1 MRLLT
6 TSAALAAALALGAVA
21 PASAQQTLVYGSW
34 VPATD
39 WLNAGALPETFRRIA
54 EETGGAI
61 RWDLVPG
68 GQLAGGVETFAA
80 VKDGLMDAGVA
91 VPTYVPDLTP
101 AMSMLYSTVVPGS
114 DPVAA
119 AGASVETIML
129 NCPSCLAEARAQNAL
144 PLGGYAGAPFYLM
157 CREPVTTVAD
167 IAGKR
172 VRASGASLGILNKAG
187 AQVISASLTEAV
199 TLLQR
204 GGLDCVA
211 GVSGWLRTFGYGEFA
226 KHVTDFPLGVSSPVL
241 ALWIN
246 RDVFKAM
253 TREQQIAHLRG
264 AAYVGATQTI
274 DLFIKQNASNVE
286 QAVAQFGVQFHP
298 VGEDFAALM
307 AAYQAEERGIN
318 VGKAESFG
326 VADAAAIYDTYAALL
341 PKWRALSAEIG
352 DDVEKFAQV
361 LWDEVYSK
369 VDPDDL

>member
-1 MRLLT
+1 MKDFARK
-6 TSAALAAALALGAVA
+6 AALAVALAAGVA
-21 PASAQQTLVYGSW
+21 APVAAQDYVYGSW

-39 WLNAGALPETFRRIA
+39 WLNAGALPEMFNRIA
-54 EETGGAI
+54 EETDGEI
-61 RWDLVPG
+61 TWELMPG

-80 VKDGLMDAGVA
+80 VRDLLMDAGVA

-129 NCPSCLAEARAQNAL
+129 NCPSCLAEARAQDAL

-157 CREPVTTVAD
+157 CRQPITTVDD
-167 IAGKR
+167 IRGKR
-172 VRASGASLGILNKAG
+172 VRASGASLGILNEAG

-211 GVSGWLRTFGYGEFA
+211 GVSGWLKTFGYGEFA
-226 KHVTDFPLGVSSPVL
+226 KHVTDFSLGVSSPVL
-241 ALWIN
+241 ALWLN
-246 RDVFKAM
+246 REVFKAM
-253 TREQQIAHLRG
+253 TRDQQIAHLRG

-274 DLFIKQNASNVE
+274 DLFIKQNADNVA
-286 QAVAQFGVQFHP
+286 QAVSEFGVEFVP
-298 VGEDFAALM
+298 VGEDFDTMM
-307 AAYQAEERGIN
+307 AAYQAQERESHISR
-318 VGKAESFG
+318 AEGFG
-326 VADAAAIYDTYAALL
+326 VADAAQIYDTYAELL
-341 PKWRALSAEIG
+341 VKWRALSEEIG
-352 DDVEKFAQV
+352 DDVEKFAEV

>member
-1 MRLLT
+1 MRTFIKTASLV
-6 TSAALAAALALGAVA
+6 AGIAAASAL
-21 PASAQQTLVYGSW
+21 PAKAGDYVYGSW

-39 WLNAGALPETFRRIA
+39 WLNAGALPEMFNRINQ
-54 EETGGAI
+54 ETDGAVN
-61 RWDLVPG
+61 WDLMPG

-80 VKDGLMDAGVA
+80 VRDLLMDAGVA

-101 AMSMLYSTVVPGS
+101 AMSMMYSTVVPGS

-129 NCPSCLAEARAQNAL
+129 HCPTCLSEAREQNAL

-167 IAGKR
+167 LRGKR
-172 VRASGASLGILNKAG
+172 VRASGASLGILNEAG

-211 GVSGWLRTFGYGEFA
+211 GVSGWLTTFGYGEFA
-226 KHVTDFPLGVSSPVL
+226 PHVTDFSLGVSSPVL
-241 ALWIN
+241 ALWLN

-253 TREQQIAHLRG
+253 PREHQIAHLRG

-274 DLFIKQNASNVE
+274 DLFIKQNADNVE
-286 QAVAQFGVQFHP
+286 KAIADFGVQFHA
-298 VGEDFAALM
+298 VGADFDDMM
-307 AAYQAEERGIN
+307 AAYQAQERDSHIAR
-318 VGKAESFG
+318 AEGFG
-326 VADAAAIYDTYAALL
+326 VADAAAIYDTYAELL
-341 PKWRALSAEIG
+341 VKWRALSEEIG
-352 DDVEKFAQV
+352 DDVEKFAEV
-361 LWDEVYSK
+361 LWEEVYSK